1 MIITD
6 KDYKRWSNMSKV
18 ICNNREIAE
27 EILQELLLNMIE
39 NGRTNPDKLNDCYI
53 FMSLKN
59 RFLNYI
65 KKEKNRKTDDYIVE
79 LDPGFNDGSNWTIG
93 LERLEDTSSPEDIQE
108 LIKKN
113 LEDQDKINIITETIL
128 ELESYDKKL
137 YQLHFI
143 WGLSQRQIAK
153 KIGISHM
160 TINMRVNKIK
170 DKIKERYEQGR

>member
-6 KDYKRWSNMSKV
+6 KDYKRWSNMSKI
-18 ICNNREIAE
+18 ICSNKEIAE

-39 NGRTNPDKLNDCYI
+39 NGRTNPDKLNDSYI

-65 KKEKNRKTDDYIVE
+65 KKEKNRKMDYVDSDDTNLTE
-79 LDPGFNDGSNWTIG
+79 L
-93 LERLEDTSSPEDIQE
+93 LEDTTQTEDLEILLQ
-108 LIKKN
+108 KS
-113 LEDQDKINIITETIL
+113 LEDQEKINIITETIL

-143 WGLSQRQIAK
+143 WGLSQREIAK

-170 DKIKERYEQGR
+170 DKIKLRYEQGR

>member
-1 MIITD
+1 
-6 KDYKRWSNMSKV
+6 MSKV

-39 NGRTNPDKLNDCYI
+39 NNRTNPDKLNDSYI

-65 KKEKNRKTDDYIVE
+65 RDNANRKMDYVNSEDINLTE
-79 LDPGFNDGSNWTIG
+79 L
-93 LERLEDTSSPEDIQE
+93 LEDTTQPEDLEILLQ
-108 LIKKN
+108 KS
-113 LEDQDKINIITETIL
+113 LEDQEKINIITEAIL

-143 WGLSQRQIAK
+143 WGLSQREIAK

-170 DKIKERYEQGR
+170 DKIKSRYEQRR

>member
-1 MIITD
+1 MIVD
-6 KDYKRWSNMSKV
+6 EKSYKRWSNMSKV

-39 NGRTNPDKLNDCYI
+39 KNITDDRVNDCYI

-65 KKEKNRKTDDYIVE
+65 KKEKNRKMDYVDSEDINLTE
-79 LDPGFNDGSNWTIG
+79 L
-93 LERLEDTSSPEDIQE
+93 LEDTTQPEDLQE
-108 LIKKN
+108 LIEKN
-113 LEDQDKINIITETIL
+113 IEDQDKINIITETIL

-143 WGLSQRQIAK
+143 WGLSQREIAK

>member
-6 KDYKRWSNMSKV
+6 KDYKRWSNMSKI
-18 ICNNREIAE
+18 ICSNKEIAE
-27 EILQELLLNMIE
+27 EILQEILLNMIE
-39 NGRTNPDKLNDCYI
+39 NNRTNPDKLNDCYI

-65 KKEKNRKTDDYIVE
+65 KKEKNRKMDYVDSEDINLTE
-79 LDPGFNDGSNWTIG
+79 L
-93 LERLEDTSSPEDIQE
+93 LEDTTQPEDLQE

>member
-1 MIITD
+1 MIITE
-6 KDYKRWSNMSKV
+6 KDYKKWLNMSKI
-18 ICNNREIAE
+18 ICSNKEVAE

-39 NGRTNPDKLNDCYI
+39 KNITTPDKVNDSYI

-65 KKEKNRKTDDYIVE
+65 KKEKNRKIDYVDNENINLTE
-79 LDPGFNDGSNWTIG
+79 L
-93 LERLEDTSSPEDIQE
+93 LEDTTQPEDIQE

-113 LEDQDKINIITETIL
+113 LEDQDKLNIITETIL
-128 ELESYDKKL
+128 QLESYDKKL

-143 WGLSQRQIAK
+143 WGLSQREIAK

-160 TINMRVNKIK
+160 TINMRINKIK
-170 DKIKERYEQGR
+170 DKIKLKYKK

>member
-18 ICNNREIAE
+18 ICNNREVAE

-39 NGRTNPDKLNDCYI
+39 NNRTNPDKLNDSYI

-65 KKEKNRKTDDYIVE
+65 RDNANRKMDYVNSE
-79 LDPGFNDGSNWTIG
+79 L
-93 LERLEDTSSPEDIQE
+93 LEDTTQPEDLLE

-143 WGLSQRQIAK
+143 WGLSQREIAK

-170 DKIKERYEQGR
+170 DKIKDRYEQGR

>member
-18 ICNNREIAE
+18 ICNNREVAE

-39 NGRTNPDKLNDCYI
+39 NNRTNPDKLNDSYI

-65 KKEKNRKTDDYIVE
+65 RDNANRKMDYVNSE
-79 LDPGFNDGSNWTIG
+79 L
-93 LERLEDTSSPEDIQE
+93 LEDTTQPEDLLE

-143 WGLSQRQIAK
+143 WGLSQREIAK

-170 DKIKERYEQGR
+170 DKIKSRYEQRR